1 MKYLAAWL
9 ALSSTYWPVA
19 ALLGSAGVGSE
30 AWWALY
36 AVCLLLVMLLVSS
49 TSLALRPGAWLYL
62 AGCAVLLAGLF
73 FGANAGLDVLHGA
86 GRPKADVAQHL
97 GGLALWCVLCP
108 GLASVALACAVAGL
122 TGRR

>member
-9 ALSSTYWPVA
+9 ALSSTFWPLV
-19 ALLGSAGVGSE
+19 ALLGSAGVGAE

-36 AVCLLLVMLLVSS
+36 AVCVLLAMLLVRSRP
-49 TSLALRPGAWLYL
+49 LALRPGAWLYL

-86 GRPKADVAQHL
+86 SRAKVDVAQHL

-122 TGRR
+122 TTRR

>member
-9 ALSSTYWPVA
+9 ALSSAYWPVA
-19 ALLGSAGVGSE
+19 ALLGSAGVGPG

-36 AVCLLLVMLLVSS
+36 AVCMLLAMLLVKSR
-49 TSLALRPGAWLYL
+49 SLALRSGAWLYL

-86 GRPKADVAQHL
+86 SRPKADVAQQL

-122 TGRR
+122 AAGR

>member
-9 ALSSTYWPVA
+9 ALSSAYWPVA
-19 ALLGSAGVGSE
+19 ALLGSAGVGPG

-36 AVCLLLVMLLVSS
+36 AVCMLLAMLLVTSR
-49 TSLALRPGAWLYL
+49 SLALRSGAWLYL

-86 GRPKADVAQHL
+86 SRPKADVAQQL

-122 TGRR
+122 AAGR